1 MTIPDQQIPDHDA
14 KVKPDVNIVVCAD
27 EYGCQRWYS
36 QGRNA
41 ADVLQEL
48 HDAVALEHG
57 ERVQITTAGC
67 ILGCTYG
74 PRFDV
79 ARRWSGEKALYGA
92 IAGEASITRRGRVRF
107 APIPAELSQVISDN
121 LPETAVPLAELG
133 GVAPAADIDLLRQ
146 ILLDCSRG
154 IDRAGSGL
162 NEAIVMV
169 HNSAAVVSIPA
180 TLADLELIDGDGR
193 QSELGDIAV
202 LTTDG
207 DGRAADPTEPHTA
220 GGVHAP
226 DVGQRYAQLC
236 HLDAG
241 RIAGNRVPH
250 LSAPFRRRVQQP
262 RTPPVVHAVDRQIR
276 RPSVFVKVAAR
287 RWPTLS
293 LAHVVY

>member
-1 MTIPDQQIPDHDA
+1 MTIPDQQIPDRDA
-14 KVKPDVNIVVCAD
+14 TVKPDVNIVVCAD

-48 HDAVALEHG
+48 QDAVAAEHG

-133 GVAPAADIDLLRQ
+133 GVVPAADIDLLRQ

-162 NEAIVMV
+162 NEAMVMV

-193 QSELGDIAV
+193 QSELGD
-202 LTTDG
+202 
-207 DGRAADPTEPHTA
+207 
-220 GGVHAP
+220 
-226 DVGQRYAQLC
+226 
-236 HLDAG
+236 
-241 RIAGNRVPH
+241 GNCSGLRG
-250 LSAPFRRRVQQP
+250 SE
-262 RTPPVVHAVDRQIR
+262 
-276 RPSVFVKVAAR
+276 
-287 RWPTLS
+287 
-293 LAHVVY
+293 

>member
-48 HDAVALEHG
+48 QDAVALEHG

-207 DGRAADPTEPHTA
+207 DGRAAIQLSRIRQVEFMHRMLGNDMPS
-220 GGVHAP
+220 
-226 DVGQRYAQLC
+226 YAIWMRDESLETVYRIYLRRSDDESSNPARDRLFMQLI
-236 HLDAG
+236 DKYGA
-241 RIAGNRVPH
+241 RV
-250 LSAPFRRRVQQP
+250 
-262 RTPPVVHAVDRQIR
+262 
-276 RPSVFVKVAAR
+276 
-287 RWPTLS
+287 S
-293 LAHVVY
+293 L

>member
-1 MTIPDQQIPDHDA
+1 MTIPDQQIPDRDA

-48 HDAVALEHG
+48 QDAVTSEHG
-57 ERVQITTAGC
+57 KRVQITTAGC

-79 ARRWSGEKALYGA
+79 VRRWSREKALYGA

-133 GVAPAADIDLLRQ
+133 GVASEADIDLLRQ

-162 NEAIVMV
+162 NEAVVMV

-193 QSELGDIAV
+193 QSDLADIAV

-207 DGRAADPTEPHTA
+207 DGRAAIQLSRIRQVEFMHRMLGNDMPS
-220 GGVHAP
+220 
-226 DVGQRYAQLC
+226 YAIWMRDESLETVYRIYLRRSDDESSNPARHRLFMQLI
-236 HLDAG
+236 DKYGA
-241 RIAGNRVPH
+241 RV
-250 LSAPFRRRVQQP
+250 
-262 RTPPVVHAVDRQIR
+262 
-276 RPSVFVKVAAR
+276 
-287 RWPTLS
+287 S
-293 LAHVVY
+293 L

>member
-48 HDAVALEHG
+48 QDAVALEHG

-207 DGRAADPTEPHTA
+207 DGRAAIQLSRIRQVEFMHRMLGNDMPS
-220 GGVHAP
+220 
-226 DVGQRYAQLC
+226 YAIWMRDESLETVYRIYLCRSDDESSNPARHRLFMQLI
-236 HLDAG
+236 DKYGA
-241 RIAGNRVPH
+241 RV
-250 LSAPFRRRVQQP
+250 
-262 RTPPVVHAVDRQIR
+262 
-276 RPSVFVKVAAR
+276 
-287 RWPTLS
+287 S
-293 LAHVVY
+293 L